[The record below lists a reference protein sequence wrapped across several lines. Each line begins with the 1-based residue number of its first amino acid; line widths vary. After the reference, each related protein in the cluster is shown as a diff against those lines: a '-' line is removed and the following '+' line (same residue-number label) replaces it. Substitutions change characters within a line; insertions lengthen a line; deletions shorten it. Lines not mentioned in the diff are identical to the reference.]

1 MLYLTVS
8 HLCKW
13 EAKKD
18 PSTEPCCTLA
28 LINNL
33 SDTQQL
39 HFTTCCICVR

>member
-13 EAKKD
+13 ETKKD
-18 PSTEPCCTLA
+18 PSTEPCGTLA

-33 SDTQQL
+33 SDTQQFN
-39 HFTTCCICVR
+39 FTTCRIMIR